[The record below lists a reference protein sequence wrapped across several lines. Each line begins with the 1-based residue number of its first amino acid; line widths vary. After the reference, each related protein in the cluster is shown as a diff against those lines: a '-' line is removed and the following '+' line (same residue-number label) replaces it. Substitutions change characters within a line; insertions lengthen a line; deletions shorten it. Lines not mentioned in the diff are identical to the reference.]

1 MVLHD
6 FTDVGQTAE
15 KNLEKII
22 LSQKHKD
29 LRIAVVQLLILEM
42 DPEKKNEVIKSME
55 FMDSREDAKLKDLE
69 EQIDNYLI
77 LKHLS

>member
-1 MVLHD
+1 
-6 FTDVGQTAE
+6 
-15 KNLEKII
+15 
-22 LSQKHKD
+22 
-29 LRIAVVQLLILEM
+29 M